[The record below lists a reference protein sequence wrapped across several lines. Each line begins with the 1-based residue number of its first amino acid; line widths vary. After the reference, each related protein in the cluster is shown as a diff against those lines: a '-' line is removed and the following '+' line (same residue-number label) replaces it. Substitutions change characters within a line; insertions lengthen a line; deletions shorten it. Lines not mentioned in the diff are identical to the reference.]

1 MTVLLSDD
9 YLTSEGAFSVVLDDD
24 LLFKVLI

>member
-1 MTVLLSDD
+1 VLRSDD

-24 LLFKVLI
+24 LLFKVLIWS